1 MVMQKNDLQ
10 FEKGDYVEVDGRR
23 GYVNCICIASP
34 SHLHPQKPMSY
45 FTLTLEGTER
55 TPRAVNLLIF
65 EMLWSSV
72 KVLEQVDNYPDYKS
86 QEHRYSDPQ

>member
-10 FEKGDYVEVDGRR
+10 FQKGDYVEVDGRR
-23 GYVNCICIASP
+23 GYVNCICFATS
-34 SHLHPQKPMSY
+34 SHLHPERPLSY

-65 EMLWSSV
+65 EHQWSEV
-72 KVLEQVDNYPDYKS
+72 KVITCVKCLESGQLD
-86 QEHRYSDPQ
+86 